1 MSAKAIILTPPG
13 GHAREG
19 DKVKHDGKLLCLCIT
34 AGCLSAPLNG
44 LSPSLT
50 MVSKEYGYDSFQRDL
65 YLGGYIALATML
77 GQMIGSAISGVLTDF
92 YSRKRI
98 LITALLCGAAAMIL
112 FGLTHAY
119 PVLLFLR
126 VITGGCQGA
135 IVPVLFSLLGDFYSV
150 DERAT
155 YSAVVSS
162 CLGGGMMLGQLFT
175 GYMLSSLGW
184 RLPFII
190 MGVNSFLAAIYLEV
204 VLREPQKGAK
214 EDALAQVL
222 SQGISLPPLSF
233 ATFLESM
240 SIPTVAIM
248 LIQTVPNTVPWGV
261 LSAHLHDFLATD
273 EHLTMNEATSLIALF
288 GAGAAFGGLLGGY
301 VGGKLYNLSRGF
313 LPLFM
318 GITMAMSAILMKE
331 LMTMDLDAVGVS
343 QMACPV
349 LVLSGALAAING
361 ANVRLIVLNLV
372 TPQARGATVAVL
384 NFVNNAGRGVG
395 PSLIDIWMHSHTGG
409 RKTAVSQF
417 LNLWVVS
424 GSMLCMAFFTIG
436 GDEERMKQGLKKFAM
451 SVTMPGTANATAVA
465 VAVSAI
471 TSNNSNGHS
480 SGSSSAGAVMPVG
493 SGTGTMY
500 GSAQSEKKL
509 IKRSSFD
516 TCAV

>member
-1 MSAKAIILTPPG
+1 MTDTYGADKHTKSL
-13 GHAREG
+13 EVG
-19 DKVKHDGKLLCLCIT
+19 DSPKLLCLCIT

-44 LSPSLT
+44 LSPSLS
-50 MVSKEYGYDSFQRDL
+50 MVSKEYGYDNFQRDL

-98 LITALLCGAAAMIL
+98 LITALLCGSGAMIL
-112 FGLTHAY
+112 FGVTHEY
-119 PVLLFLR
+119 SVLLFLR

-135 IVPVLFSLLGDFYSV
+135 IVPVLFSLLGDYYSV

-155 YSAVVSS
+155 YSAIVSS

-175 GYMLSSLGW
+175 GYMLESLGW

-190 MGVNSFLAAIYLEV
+190 MGVFAFLASIYLEV

-214 EDALAQVL
+214 EDDLAAVL

-240 SIPTVAIM
+240 TIPTVAIM
-248 LIQTVPNTVPWGV
+248 LVQTVPNTVPWGV

-301 VGGKLYNLSRGF
+301 IGGKLYNLSRGL

-318 GITMAMSAILMKE
+318 GVTMAMSAVLMKE

-343 QMACPV
+343 QMVRSLCITNSNCEQTLFAP
-349 LVLSGALAAING
+349 LRTHLLTLSIL
-361 ANVRLIVLNLV
+361 LFLYTLFTHPLN
-372 TPQARGATVAVL
+372 TPL
-384 NFVNNAGRGVG
+384 
-395 PSLIDIWMHSHTGG
+395 SHTPFPPPL
-409 RKTAVSQF
+409 TYP
-417 LNLWVVS
+417 LTPL
-424 GSMLCMAFFTIG
+424 
-436 GDEERMKQGLKKFAM
+436 
-451 SVTMPGTANATAVA
+451 
-465 VAVSAI
+465 
-471 TSNNSNGHS
+471 
-480 SGSSSAGAVMPVG
+480 
-493 SGTGTMY
+493 
-500 GSAQSEKKL
+500 
-509 IKRSSFD
+509 
-516 TCAV
+516 